1 MNFEQL
7 FQKIGMLSGDEHNDR
22 AAIIKRITT
31 AADQMS

>member
-22 AAIIKRITT
+22 AAITQQRSPP
-31 AADQMS
+31 ADQMS